1 MILCERSDTNCIE
14 FKFVSN
20 KEAIGRY
27 WKNILWKAV
36 FIMTIARA
44 VTKYHLGLSDFSS
57 TL

>member
-1 MILCERSDTNCIE
+1 MILCERSDTNCNE

-36 FIMTIARA
+36 FIITIARA
-44 VTKYHLGLSDFSS
+44 VTKYHWE
-57 TL
+57 